1 MRAACATNVL
11 LSGLVPVIVH
21 AHSWVQEGLCAPF
34 MWQCTLPAGLEL
46 GAARVAA
53 CLAKCQVLIGTWL
66 VRGTVPSLRA
76 QGEAEG
82 LRPHGTEKDKRLN

>member
-21 AHSWVQEGLCAPF
+21 AHSWVQEGLRAPF

-82 LRPHGTEKDKRLN
+82 LRPHGAEKDKRLN